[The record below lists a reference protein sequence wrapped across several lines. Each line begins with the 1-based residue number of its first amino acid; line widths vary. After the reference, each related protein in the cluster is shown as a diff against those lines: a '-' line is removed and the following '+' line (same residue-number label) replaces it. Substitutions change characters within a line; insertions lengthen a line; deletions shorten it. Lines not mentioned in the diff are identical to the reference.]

1 MQHWFR
7 MYLVNTAFPY
17 LSRPKM
23 CSTEGLVQERLFF
36 FNTLKIYLFCGNVLS
51 QISELIENRCW
62 TMLTDC
68 RALGWAVTTDHI

>member
-1 MQHWFR
+1 MQHWFS
-7 MYLVNTAFPY
+7 MYLANTVFPA

-51 QISELIENRCW
+51 QISELIENRW
-62 TMLTDC
+62 WAMLTDP
-68 RALGWAVTTDHI
+68 RTVGWALPTDHI